1 MNNNKVKV
9 GSGDYRPWEKYSRES
24 LEYSC
29 IELGMNSGTL
39 DQYTDEELF
48 KKLISMGCAK
58 SAMNEEGN

>member
-1 MNNNKVKV
+1 MNNIKVKV
-9 GSGDYRPWEKYSRES
+9 GSGDYRPWEEYSRES

-29 IELGMNSGTL
+29 IELGMNSETL
-39 DQYTDEELF
+39 DQYTEEELF

>member
-9 GSGDYRPWEKYSRES
+9 GSGNYRPWEKYSRES

-29 IELGMNSGTL
+29 IELGMSSGTL
-39 DQYTDEELF
+39 DQYTKEELF

-58 SAMNEEGN
+58 SAMDEEGN